1 MTISNETR
9 QNLIETLAER
19 MTDAADMDTL
29 MNFFYEYQQEY
40 LENLSEA
47 ELLDVADDY
56 EVEVEEDGE

>member
-29 MNFFYEYQQEY
+29 INFFYEYQQEY

-47 ELLDVADDY
+47 ELLNVADDY
-56 EVEVEEDGE
+56 EIKVDEEV

>member
-9 QNLIETLAER
+9 QTLIETLAER

-29 MNFFYEYQQEY
+29 INFFYEYQQEY